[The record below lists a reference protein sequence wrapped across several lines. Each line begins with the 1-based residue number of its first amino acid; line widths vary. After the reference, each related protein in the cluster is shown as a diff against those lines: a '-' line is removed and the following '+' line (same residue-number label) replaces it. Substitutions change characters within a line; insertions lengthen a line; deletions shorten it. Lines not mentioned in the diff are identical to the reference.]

1 MKRRSFI
8 SGVVVSATGFSVL
21 HPFNI
26 IIAKDKKLPVIGHGD
41 FRYRVNTRW
50 GILDARTPVKDCH
63 EMVMDKKKRIF
74 LLTNETKSIWQTPRQ
89 LGQQVSRGAWTYL
102 A

>member
-8 SGVVVSATGFSVL
+8 SGAVVSAAGISLF

-26 IIAKDKKLPVIGHGD
+26 LQAKDKKVPVIGHGD
-41 FRYRVNTRW
+41 FRYRVNTQW
-50 GILDARTPVKDCH
+50 GVLDARTPVKDCH

-74 LLTNETKSIWQTPRQ
+74 LLTN
-89 LGQQVSRGAWTYL
+89 
-102 A
+102 